1 MSQTTNILLCRCEHF
16 NVVPA
21 ETLSAVRD
29 ALTHMACD
37 VTEVG
42 DLCGLAAARDERLA
56 RLVASAPAAVVACY
70 PRAVK
75 WLFAAAGVPLNGQ
88 GVQLLNMR
96 VQSPEEIIAALSADV
111 PPADVHPSTADAPDT
126 APPAAPIPADW
137 KPWFPV
143 LDYDRCI
150 DCGQCMS
157 FCLFGVYDLDADGRV
172 VVAQP
177 ANCKTNCP
185 ACARV
190 CPQGAIMFPK
200 HAQTPINGAEPSA
213 DDQAPA
219 PVNVADA
226 LGSDVYAALR
236 NRGKTPRFAPKD
248 ARQQAEAERCRCA
261 GLKKMQEELGVPQDV
276 IDALRAQPCPND
288 CGCEQTPEGWGECG
302 PDCACHDEPPE
313 TVEDCGPDC
322 ACHDDASATTP
333 PDPQAQA

>member
-16 NVVPA
+16 NAVPGEA
-21 ETLSAVRD
+21 VAAVRA
-29 ALTHMACD
+29 ALADVPGD
-37 VTEVG
+37 VTEVD
-42 DLCGLAAARDERLA
+42 DLCGLAARHDERLA
-56 RLVASAPAAVVACY
+56 RLVASGPVVVVACY

-75 WLFAAAGVPLNGQ
+75 WLLAFAGASFDGDSVR
-88 GVQLLNMR
+88 LLNMR
-96 VQSPEEIIAALSADV
+96 TQGVDEIMAALTAGAEVEPTAGSAA
-111 PPADVHPSTADAPDT
+111 ADQD
-126 APPAAPIPADW
+126 APPAAAIPADW
-137 KPWFPV
+137 KPWFPI

-190 CPQGAIMFPK
+190 CPEAAIMFPK
-200 HAQTPINGAEPSA
+200 HAQSPINGAEPSS

-219 PVNVADA
+219 QVNVAET
-226 LGSDVYAALR
+226 LGADVYSTLR
-236 NRGKTPRFAPKD
+236 DRGQGPRFAPKD

-276 IDALRAQPCPND
+276 IDALRAEPCPND
-288 CGCEQTPEGWGECG
+288 CGCEQTPDGWEECG
-302 PDCACHDEPPE
+302 PDCACHDEVPE
-313 TVEDCGPDC
+313 VVEDCGPDC
-322 ACHDDASATTP
+322 ACHEGPAAPAPADP
-333 PDPQAQA
+333 HPQA